1 MGGDKKVMEVGV
13 CWAQCEVSWVDSKRQ
28 MRQRGGQQ
36 QWKNRVRK
44 REGRE
49 KVPQGA
55 AAAKAVAR
63 EQGAPL
69 LDLGFKFN
77 LLCKESDAKV
87 KQNPPKIR
95 NIKTKRPFLSPF
107 PLTRLPNECQWNAN
121 SWRWEWGGLLL
132 LHCKG
137 VCFSRPSPAEQS
149 NRLGCS
155 SHYQFE

>member
-1 MGGDKKVMEVGV
+1 M
-13 CWAQCEVSWVDSKRQ
+13 DSKRQ

-44 REGRE
+44 GEGRE
-49 KVPQGA
+49 KVPQG
-55 AAAKAVAR
+55 AAKAVAR

-95 NIKTKRPFLSPF
+95 NIKTKRPFLFPF
-107 PLTRLPNECQWNAN
+107 SLTRLPNECQ
-121 SWRWEWGGLLL
+121 
-132 LHCKG
+132 
-137 VCFSRPSPAEQS
+137 
-149 NRLGCS
+149 
-155 SHYQFE
+155 